1 MRCMTRWLAMAAA
14 VLLLGSAAAEEER
27 LIRWN
32 GEAWE
37 VREGVETL
45 DDSVTGGMD
54 LYYVKTL
61 TLPKSLRRIEEYAL
75 AAFAGAS
82 LHIPEGT
89 EALAPRCLSGSDV
102 ERLTLPST
110 LRELNGQSFE
120 GMDSLRFIRMAEDNP
135 FFKVVDDVVF
145 TKDGTTLVC
154 YPAGK
159 QDEHYDVPSGVTAI
173 GPSAFCGNDWLRS
186 LSAPMGLETIGESA
200 LAGCGYLES
209 VALPLSVKEIGAR
222 AFAVCASLERVSVPP
237 TAAVAEDSFAYS
249 YRLPG
254 AEGPDPFDESS
265 DDFFAEE
272 RGWRGALLTTHY
284 AGDRIAIHAQPSE
297 ESKTLFRAARGS
309 SVEARGARDG
319 YVEIRFFSDEDSE
332 SPAIG
337 YVREA
342 EVCFDNELY
351 EPLFTI
357 EAVRPKAALSGSL
370 WENRVLPTV
379 CGERDWPET
388 ACEFMI
394 WRQEGQWLSG
404 EMTLCDETEKRLDGS
419 RSLLLWFG
427 DIAECRRSWTGD
439 QLHYGLVVS
448 SDVSSRVNLREA
460 PDKSAAVVK
469 KYFSGMQLE
478 ILAERDG
485 WYQVRMNDDL
495 SGYMMADY
503 VMTVEQEAF

>member
-1 MRCMTRWLAMAAA
+1 MAAA
-14 VLLLGSAAAEEER
+14 VLLLGSAGAEEAEG

-32 GEAWE
+32 GESWE
-37 VREGVETL
+37 VPEGVETL
-45 DDSVTGGMD
+45 NSSVTGGAD
-54 LYYVKTL
+54 LYYLRTL

-75 AAFAGAS
+75 SSFAGAS

-89 EALAPRCLSGSDV
+89 EALSPICLWGSNA

-110 LRELNGQSFE
+110 LRELSGSSFR

-145 TKDGTTLVC
+145 TRDGATLVC

-159 QDEHYDVPSGVTAI
+159 RDEHYDVPSGVTVI
-173 GPSAFCGNDWLRS
+173 GPSAFCGNDWLRTLS
-186 LSAPMGLETIGESA
+186 LPMGLETIGESA

-222 AFAVCASLERVSVPP
+222 AFAVCANLQRVSVPP

-254 AEGPDPFDESS
+254 AGAPDSFDGSG
-265 DDFFAEE
+265 DDYFAEE
-272 RGWRGALLTTHY
+272 RGWRDALLTTHY
-284 AGDRIAIHAQPSE
+284 AGDKIAIHAQPSE
-297 ESKTLFRAARGS
+297 ESETLFRAERGS
-309 SVEARGARDG
+309 SVEARSARDG
-319 YVEIRFFSDEDSE
+319 YVEIRFYSDEDSE
-332 SPAIG
+332 SPATG
-337 YVREA
+337 YVRET
-342 EVCFDNELY
+342 EVCLDSALY

-357 EAVRPKAALSGSL
+357 ETVRPKAVLSGSL
-370 WENRVLPTV
+370 WEKRVLPTV
-379 CGERDWPET
+379 CGTYDWPET
-388 ACEFMI
+388 ACEFI
-394 WRQEGQWLSG
+394 VWRQEGQWLSG
-404 EMTLCDETEKRLDGS
+404 EMTLCDGAEKRPDGS
-419 RSLLLWFG
+419 RSLVLWFG

-439 QLHYGLVVS
+439 QLRFGLVVS

-485 WYQVRMNDDL
+485 WYQVRMNDGL